1 MKRTADW
8 IMYAILD
15 AIVDMF
21 FSFVQ
26 HVRANYSLYIYLIS
40 INFIDYRSPWKSI
53 RSMIWC
59 SF

>member
-26 HVRANYSLYIYLIS
+26 HVRSDKNNKNSLNIYIYTHILTLLRRLI
-40 INFIDYRSPWKSI
+40 WKSI
-53 RSMIWC
+53 R
-59 SF
+59 